1 MNVFVYVYIMNGSY
15 TGDVTVPIKAFN
27 IDDKIP
33 IHIDISV
40 SMCSVVFHGIYSP
53 NLHQN

>member
-1 MNVFVYVYIMNGSY
+1 MFAYVYIMKGSY
-15 TGDVTVPIKAFN
+15 TGNVTVPLKAFN

-33 IHIDISV
+33 IHIDISI
-40 SMCSVVFHGIYSP
+40 SMCSIVFDDIYSP